1 MDPMTICS
9 LVGNIIQF
17 LEFGR
22 GLCRDFLEILRD
34 SEGLSEKCKD
44 TKLLAESFKTTLS
57 TLPHDLGIFQENLSR
72 EPGNRSNG
80 NSKIKEIAH
89 ECEKIAFDLV
99 KKVESSGVNKAGAE
113 SRKWNSFVAAVKK
126 NLWSQKELISLKE
139 RLDEYRKELDWH
151 VLMSIRYF

>member
-22 GLCRDFLEILRD
+22 GLCCDFLEILRD

-57 TLPHDLGIFQENLSR
+57 TLPHDLGIFRENLSR
-72 EPGNRSNG
+72 EPKKRSNG

-89 ECEKIAFDLV
+89 ECEMIASDLV
-99 KKVESSGVNKAGAE
+99 KKVESSGMDIAGAK
-113 SRKWNSFVAAVKK
+113 SRKWNSFVAAVK

-139 RLDEYRKELDWH
+139 RLDKYRKELDWH